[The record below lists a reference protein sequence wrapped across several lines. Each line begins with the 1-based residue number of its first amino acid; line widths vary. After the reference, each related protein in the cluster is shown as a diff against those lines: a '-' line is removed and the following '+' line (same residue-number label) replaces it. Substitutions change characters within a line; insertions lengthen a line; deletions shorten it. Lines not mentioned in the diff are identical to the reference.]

1 MEIIAGNVQYKVCS
15 NTAFKKEKC
24 NLKVHIVFSSSLFC
38 YAHTVIFFLLLP
50 VCLFSAVLYLNDDF
64 DGGEFFF
71 ADRDAKKVT
80 VRLNFPYSL
89 NVFLSFRS
97 MFIHF
102 S

>member
-1 MEIIAGNVQYKVCS
+1 MFSI
-15 NTAFKKEKC
+15 KC
-24 NLKVHIVFSSSLFC
+24 AQTLLLTL
-38 YAHTVIFFLLLP
+38 ALLLP

-71 ADRDAKKVT
+71 ADREAKKVT

>member
-1 MEIIAGNVQYKVCS
+1 MFSI
-15 NTAFKKEKC
+15 KC
-24 NLKVHIVFSSSLFC
+24 AQTLLLTL
-38 YAHTVIFFLLLP
+38 ALLLP

-80 VRLNFPYSL
+80 VRLNFPYTL